1 MLKNYWLLILIILIV
16 AILLFWFYQHIAFQ
30 TGRKTSSVWLE
41 KVQASPQFRKGI
53 FVNQVPTNMERPPW
67 EGIREMMKK
76 QSGQRPEKVL
86 STFPIDVKL
95 IEQAAGDETLITW
108 LGHSSLLIKTGGI
121 TLLTDPVFNRRAS
134 LFQQFGPLKFDYT
147 HEYSV
152 DQLPPVD
159 VVLLTHDHYDHLEA
173 STIVALN
180 HRVKLFVCPPGVGA
194 RLEHWGVA
202 PQKITELDWWEQMN
216 YRGIVLTA
224 TPGRHFSGRF
234 LNDRMASLWCGW
246 AIKSEQANL
255 YLSGDSGY
263 NDGFKEVG
271 KKLGPFDFGMMEC
284 GQYSQ
289 YWPTIHLFPEESVQ
303 AAIDAGCKAAM
314 PIHWGKF
321 KLSIHAWNE
330 PPARFKQKAGELGLP
345 LALPRIG
352 ETFNLNMLPADP
364 WW

>member
-1 MLKNYWLLILIILIV
+1 MLKNHWPLLLSLLLGVLIV
-16 AILLFWFYQHIAFQ
+16 LMIYKHLNFE
-30 TGRKTSSVWLE
+30 TGRKTSPLRIKKMQS
-41 KVQASPQFRKGI
+41 SRQFQNGV
-53 FVNQVPTNMERPPW
+53 FVNTIATNMERPPW

-76 QSGQRPEKVL
+76 RSNQRPEKPVQTL
-86 STFPIDVKL
+86 PINAVM
-95 IEQAAGDETLITW
+95 ISQANADETLITW
-108 LGHSSLLIKTGGI
+108 LGHSSLLIKTGGL
-121 TLLTDPVFNRRAS
+121 TLLSDPVFNKRAS
-134 LFQQFGPLKFDYT
+134 LFQALGPKKFDYT
-147 HEYSV
+147 HNYAL
-152 DQLPPVD
+152 DQLPSVD

-173 STIVALN
+173 STMVALKD
-180 HRVKLFVCPPGVGA
+180 RVKLFVCPLGVGS

-202 PQKITELDWWEQMN
+202 PEKIKELDWWEQIE
-216 YRGIVLTA
+216 YQGIVLTA
-224 TPGRHFSGRF
+224 TPGRHFSGRL

-246 AIKSEQANL
+246 AILSEHSNI

-263 NDGFKEVG
+263 FDGFKEVG
-271 KKLGPFDFGMMEC
+271 EKLGPFDLGLMEC

-330 PPARFKQKAGELGLP
+330 SPERFKQKADELGLP
-345 LALPRIG
+345 VALPRIG
-352 ETFNLNMLPADP
+352 ETFNLEMLPVDP